1 MFIHLLTIKTLYL
14 LTLYKE
20 TSLKYTKYY
29 DVSYKNLTKTKFCSL
44 YELLLVGI
52 VICVCCIFFVWL
64 LYRSPI
70 IFRSFSVWFS
80 FCSRSVLD
88 RFSIGSRSV
97 LDRSSIDS
105 RSSFVHPPFILRSI
119 SVRQSKNER
128 RTNEE
133 RTENDRRNIGESSEA
148 KRRCIET
155 LMGNQGKGNTNKNFI
170 FNHLDSNYYGKI
182 FRILNTLPNGVRL
195 AREILF
201 LLK

>member
-52 VICVCCIFFVWL
+52 VICVCCIFFVWF

-97 LDRSSIDS
+97 LDRFSIVL
-105 RSSFVHPPFILRSI
+105 RSILVHPSFILRSS
-119 SVRQSKNER
+119 SVHSPFGNR
-128 RTNEE
+128 RTNGE
-133 RTENDRRNIGESSEA
+133 RSKNDRRNIGESSEA

>member
-88 RFSIGSRSV
+88 RFSIVLRSI
-97 LDRSSIDS
+97 L
-105 RSSFVHPPFILRSI
+105 VHPSFILRSF
-119 SVRQSKNER
+119 SVRSPFGNR

-155 LMGNQGKGNTNKNFI
+155 LMGNQGKGNPNKNFI
-170 FNHLDSNYYGKI
+170 FNYLDSNYYGKF

-195 AREILF
+195 AREILI